1 MLTPDLQQ
9 LTDVRPQL
17 EQSLMAQA
25 WTVAG
30 DVLWAIER
38 RNFDDLASSWRRL
51 CRLRG
56 VDFSAEPLPAI
67 GVNQYWR
74 ERESDVWDGL
84 QKAISAALR
93 NAEALDWH
101 RHWDSAH
108 RAVQTAL
115 VAETQYY
122 GKIGKVAGHVHPD
135 FSYGRARLAAHYARL
150 ALGGGQ

>member
-56 VDFSAEPLPAI
+56 VDFPGELLVDVYDSPRWYWAQLP
-67 GVNQYWR
+67 
-74 ERESDVWDGL
+74 E
-84 QKAISAALR
+84 AISAALR
-93 NAEALDWH
+93 NAEALDWL
-101 RHWDSAH
+101 RHWKAAN
-108 RAVQTAL
+108 RAVQAVL
-115 VAETQYY
+115 VAQAEHCGDIATGHIAADIQSGYE
-122 GKIGKVAGHVHPD
+122 IGAVA
-135 FSYGRARLAAHYARL
+135 ARKAAHYARL